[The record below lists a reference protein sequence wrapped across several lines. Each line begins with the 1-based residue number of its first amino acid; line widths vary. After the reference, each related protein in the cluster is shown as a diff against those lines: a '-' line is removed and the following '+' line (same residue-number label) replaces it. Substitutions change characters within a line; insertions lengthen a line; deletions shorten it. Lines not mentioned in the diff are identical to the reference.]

1 MKIPMYYKLSDYR
14 EMERMMK
21 ISQTNGKYIPKRS
34 MKIKNKKRRKKK

>member
-1 MKIPMYYKLSDYR
+1 MKISMYYKLSDYR

-21 ISQTNGKYIPKRS
+21 NSQTNGKYIPKRS